1 MDGSDEDGPASSE
14 DTATL
19 MDSYTEMT
27 EVLLPNET
35 NDLGRA
41 LGGTVLHWMDLCG
54 VLAAMRFS
62 ASYCVTASMDHV
74 DFMSAIDLG
83 EVAVIEAYVFDA
95 GTTSVDVKVDVRAE
109 NPRTGDERPT
119 TTSFFTFVA
128 VDDEGQP
135 TPVPELACP
144 TEAERDL
151 RKHAREKRA
160 EQLCA
165 VAERVETDLARNDG

>member
-1 MDGSDEDGPASSE
+1 MDGTDEGPASSRE

-19 MDSYTEMT
+19 MESYTEMT

-54 VLAAMRFS
+54 VLAAMRFTS
-62 ASYCVTASMDHV
+62 SYCVTASMDHV

-83 EVAVIEAYVFDA
+83 EVAVVEAYVFDA

-109 NPRTGDERPT
+109 NPRTSDERPT

-144 TEAERDL
+144 TDAERDL
-151 RKHAREKRA
+151 REHALQKRA
-160 EQLCA
+160 EQLRE
-165 VAERVETDLARNDG
+165 VAKRVETDL